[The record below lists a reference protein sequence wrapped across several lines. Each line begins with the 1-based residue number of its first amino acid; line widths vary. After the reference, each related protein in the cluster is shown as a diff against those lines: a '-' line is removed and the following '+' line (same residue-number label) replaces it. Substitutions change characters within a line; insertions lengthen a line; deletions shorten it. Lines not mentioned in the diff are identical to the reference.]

1 MLIVLVKN
9 GLYELQDIEFK
20 RIITNMFKKFKK
32 LKGDTNKYPNEL
44 KQDKNILEMEI
55 Y

>member
-1 MLIVLVKN
+1 
-9 GLYELQDIEFK
+9 
-20 RIITNMFKKFKK
+20 MFKKFKK